1 MTTPDYH
8 LEPEEAPDW
17 AFSPDTGI
25 VCPLDDCKTLL
36 SGLNWKLGQPEVT
49 KVTASEVSAEAKVT
63 AMVLVPCGHEL
74 PTDSWE
80 LTFSGRDRALGTVI
94 RTPKFQRIN
103 GS

>member
-25 VCPLDDCKTLL
+25 TCPECDALL
-36 SGLNWKLGQPEVT
+36 SGLNWKMSQPKIVNSTPSEVT
-49 KVTASEVSAEAKVT
+49 AEATMT
-63 AMVLVPCGHEL
+63 AMILVPCGHEL
-74 PTDSWE
+74 PTDIWE
-80 LTFSGRDRALGTVI
+80 LTFSGRDRRLGTVI
-94 RTPKFQRIN
+94 RTPKFQRKD